1 MNVVKTDAPNVEMRR
16 DAMSTGPITRDDIEA
31 RFRSIQ
37 GEAEAAEDEARDYL
51 MLGIAAVAVV
61 IVVGAF
67 LVGRRRGRNN
77 RAIVEIRRI

>member
-1 MNVVKTDAPNVEMRR
+1 
-16 DAMSTGPITRDDIEA
+16 MSTGPITRDDIEA

-51 MLGIAAVAVV
+51 MLGITAVAVV
-61 IVVGAF
+61 VVVGAF
-67 LVGRRRGRNN
+67 LLGRRRGRHN

>member
-1 MNVVKTDAPNVEMRR
+1 
-16 DAMSTGPITRDDIEA
+16 MSTSGPITRDDIEA

-37 GEAEAAEDEARDYL
+37 GEAEAVEEEARDYVAL
-51 MLGIAAVAVV
+51 AVAAVAVT

-67 LVGRRRGRNN
+67 LLGRRRGRNR